1 MINSWLAGLVRLLE
15 SMDHW
20 HIRAPCAAEG
30 PCAASCGS
38 CVPVG
43 VAVGLS
49 SGRISH
55 ALEVSYNQGIP
66 RYPKLAAWFIG
77 KSIISMVYKWG
88 TPILVPLGPGI
99 IQAHGSGS
107 PLVRSRPY
115 STKESIE
122 DTHISWPYIKLIQ
135 QVAKAWHAWPG
146 VHVELGTSAWSLT
159 INYWIIILVCIY
171 TYTYSNSMDNNSMVR
186 RVNSCWHPC
195 HVQSFFLA
203 RKITSINDMCKAVRD
218 LQLM

>member
-1 MINSWLAGLVRLLE
+1 MTSWAGALAWGYGSLTYSGPLCRGRPLRSLL
-15 SMDHW
+15 
-20 HIRAPCAAEG
+20 RKLCP
-30 PCAASCGS
+30 
-38 CVPVG
+38 
-43 VAVGLS
+43 
-49 SGRISH
+49 GRRCSRSEFRQDKPRPRGF
-55 ALEVSYNQGIP
+55 LQGIP

-88 TPILVPLGPGI
+88 TPILVPPGPGI

-195 HVQSFFLA
+195 HVQSCFLA